1 MPELPEVETVLRSLK
16 PVLEGRRIVEL
27 RVLSPKLR
35 VPIPRKKIEALIGH
49 RISSGTRR
57 AKYMIWNFENGQALI
72 SHLGMSGVFRLRPS
86 EEAQSSGY
94 APEKHEHIWL
104 RLDDGTE
111 LVYRDPRRF
120 GVLDVVDSDDL
131 SECSYLKALGPEPLD
146 KNFSAALLHHALNGK
161 KQAIKQAIMDQ
172 CIVVGVGNIYASEAL
187 YEARIHPERDAGS
200 LTLGE
205 CTALVRAIKAILKSA
220 IADGGS
226 TLRDYRQ
233 IGGERGYFQTKFNVY
248 DREGEFCPDKS
259 CSCRKKGGI
268 KRLVQGGRS
277 TFFCPGKQV
286 LTVGKRGKNIK
297 NGEK

>member
-16 PVLEGRRIVEL
+16 PVLEGRRIVEV

-35 VPIPRKKIEALIGH
+35 TAIPKKKIEALIGQGI
-49 RISSGTRR
+49 ISGERR
-57 AKYMIWNFENGQALI
+57 AKYMLWNFENGQTLV
-72 SHLGMSGVFRLRPS
+72 SHLGMSGVFRLRPRA
-86 EEAQSSGY
+86 ETKTAKFT
-94 APEKHEHIWL
+94 PEKHDHVWL
-104 RLDDGTE
+104 RLDDGAE

-120 GVLDVVDSDDL
+120 GVLDVVAAEGL
-131 SECSYLKALGPEPLD
+131 SECAYLKNLGPEPLD
-146 KNFSAALLHHALNGK
+146 KKFSAAVLHRALDGK

-172 CIVVGVGNIYASEAL
+172 RVVVGVGNIYASEAL
-187 YEARIHPERDAGS
+187 YDARIHPERAAGS
-200 LTLGE
+200 LTMGE
-205 CTALVRAIKAILKSA
+205 CTALVQAIKAILKSA

-259 CSCRKKGGI
+259 CSCHKKGGI

-277 TFFCPGKQV
+277 TFFCPGKQI
-286 LTVGKRGKNIK
+286 LTVGKRGKNVK